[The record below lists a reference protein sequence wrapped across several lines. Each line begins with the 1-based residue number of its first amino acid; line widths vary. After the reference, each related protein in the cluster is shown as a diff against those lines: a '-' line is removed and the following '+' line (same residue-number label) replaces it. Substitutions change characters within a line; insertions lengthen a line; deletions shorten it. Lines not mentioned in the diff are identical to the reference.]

1 MSTELDNLWP
11 LLFPAIGQTLR
22 MVAAVMLIVITVGTP
37 VGVVLHNSSP
47 AGLFPHRTLK
57 AGLSWVVNLGRSLP
71 FLILM
76 AAIIPFTR
84 YVSGTTIGVS
94 AAIVPMSL
102 AGIPYFA
109 RLVETALRE
118 VPREATEAGRA
129 AGGSRLQ
136 VIVSVQLA
144 EALPALA
151 GSLTIA
157 IVGMLEFSAIAG
169 TIGAGGIGYLAI
181 SYGYE
186 RFDTTVMT
194 ATIVT
199 LIVMV
204 QLIQF
209 TGDRVVRRLSH

>member
-1 MSTELDNLWP
+1 MSTELDRLWP
-11 LLFPAIGQTLR
+11 LLFPAIGQTLQ
-22 MVAAVMLIVITVGTP
+22 MVAAVMLIVVAVGTP
-37 VGVVLHNSSP
+37 VGVVLHNASP
-47 AGLFPHRTLK
+47 GALFPHRALRAT
-57 AGLSWVVNLGRSLP
+57 LSWVVNLGRSLP

-84 YVSGTTIGVS
+84 YVAGTTIGVS

-129 AGGSRLQ
+129 AAPRLQ

-157 IVGMLEFSAIAG
+157 IIGMLEFSAIAG
-169 TIGAGGIGYLAI
+169 TIGAGGIGYLTI

-199 LIVMV
+199 LVVMV
-204 QLIQF
+204 QVIQF
-209 TGDRVVRRLSH
+209 TGDRIVRRLAH

>member
-1 MSTELDNLWP
+1 MSTELDRLWP
-11 LLFPAIGQTLR
+11 LLFPAIGQTLQ
-22 MVAAVMLIVITVGTP
+22 MVAAVMLIVVAVGTP
-37 VGVVLHNSSP
+37 VGVVLHNASP
-47 AGLFPHRTLK
+47 GALFPHRALRAT
-57 AGLSWVVNLGRSLP
+57 LSWVVNLGRSLP

-84 YVSGTTIGVS
+84 YVAGTTIGVS

-129 AGGSRLQ
+129 AAGSRLQ

-199 LIVMV
+199 LVVMV
-204 QLIQF
+204 QVIQF
-209 TGDRVVRRLSH
+209 TGDRIVRRLAH

>member
-1 MSTELDNLWP
+1 MSTELDQLWP
-11 LLFPAIGQTLR
+11 LLFPAIGQTLQ
-22 MVAAVMLIVITVGTP
+22 MVVAVMLIVVAVGTP
-37 VGVVLHNSSP
+37 VGVVLHNASP
-47 AGLFPHRTLK
+47 GALFPHRALR
-57 AGLSWVVNLGRSLP
+57 AALSWVVNLGRSLP

-84 YVSGTTIGVS
+84 YVAGTTIGVS

-186 RFDTTVMT
+186 RFDTTVMA

-209 TGDRVVRRLSH
+209 TGDRIVRRLAH

>member
-1 MSTELDNLWP
+1 MSTDLDQLWP
-11 LLFPAIGQTLR
+11 LLLPAIGQTLQ
-22 MVAAVMLIVITVGTP
+22 MVAAVMLIVIAVGTP

-47 AGLFPHRTLK
+47 GALFPHRVPRAT
-57 AGLSWVVNLGRSLP
+57 LSWVVNLGRSLP

-84 YVSGTTIGVS
+84 YVAGTTIGVS

-118 VPREATEAGRA
+118 VDREATEAGRA

-204 QLIQF
+204 QVIQF
-209 TGDRVVRRLSH
+209 TGDRIVRRLAH

>member
-1 MSTELDNLWP
+1 MSTGLDGLWP
-11 LLFPAIGQTLR
+11 LLFPAIGQTLQ
-22 MVAAVMLIVITVGTP
+22 MVAAVMLIVVTVGTP
-37 VGVVLHNSSP
+37 VGVVLHNASP
-47 AGLFPHRTLK
+47 AGLFPHRAVQ
-57 AGLSWVVNLGRSLP
+57 AGLSWVVSLGRSLP

-84 YVSGTTIGVS
+84 YVAGTTIGVS

-144 EALPALA
+144 EALPALT

-181 SYGYE
+181 GYGYE
-186 RFDTTVMT
+186 RFDTTVMA
-194 ATIVT
+194 ATIIT

>member
-1 MSTELDNLWP
+1 MSTELDRLWP
-11 LLFPAIGQTLR
+11 LLFPAIGQTLQ
-22 MVAAVMLIVITVGTP
+22 MVAAVMLIVVAVGTP
-37 VGVVLHNSSP
+37 VGVVLHNASP
-47 AGLFPHRTLK
+47 GALFPHRALRAT
-57 AGLSWVVNLGRSLP
+57 LSWVVNLGRSLP

-84 YVSGTTIGVS
+84 YVAGTTIGVS

-129 AGGSRLQ
+129 AAGSRLQ
-136 VIVSVQLA
+136 VIVSGQLA

-157 IVGMLEFSAIAG
+157 IIGMLEFSAIAG
-169 TIGAGGIGYLAI
+169 TIGAGGIGYLTI

-199 LIVMV
+199 LVVMV
-204 QLIQF
+204 QVIQF
-209 TGDRVVRRLSH
+209 TGDRIVRRLAH

>member
-1 MSTELDNLWP
+1 MSTGLDSLWP

-22 MVAAVMLIVITVGTP
+22 MVAAVMLIVVAVGTP
-37 VGVVLHNSSP
+37 VGVVLHNASP
-47 AGLFPHRTLK
+47 AGLFPHR
-57 AGLSWVVNLGRSLP
+57 AAQAVLSWVVSLGRSLP

-84 YVSGTTIGVS
+84 YIAGTTIGVS

-144 EALPALA
+144 EALPALT

-186 RFDTTVMT
+186 RFDTTVMA

-209 TGDRVVRRLSH
+209 TGDRVVRKLSH